1 MVSKDLSLIILGTM
15 KLYQSNSDIVQEIH
29 QEESLVEVM
38 ARVIHNNL
46 PVFEGKGYDDW
57 CVKMEA
63 ILGFQEVDDIVKK
76 GFREPLKS
84 DTEEMKKEY
93 KENRRLDCKAR
104 MLLH

>member
-1 MVSKDLSLIILGTM
+1 MVG
-15 KLYQSNSDIVQEIH
+15 
-29 QEESLVEVM
+29 
-38 ARVIHNNL
+38 VIHSNL
-46 PVFEGKGYDDW
+46 SVYDSKGYDNW
-57 CVKMEA
+57 CVKMET